1 MPAAICY
8 VPWQRECCF
17 ALDLSLYLSIAT
29 NLWNTLIIILRHSQA
44 HACSKISR
52 AVDADGK
59 YEVWLVLDTNTLMQ
73 SPEELLAFHSASKDS
88 ILPKSGVFKNIDL
101 SINYYIPQAVIREL
115 DNRKAAGHSDGK
127 ELPLAHHPFLSQ
139 QNMDLLLQPGC
150 LNRTYSLQG
159 CTSQSI

>member
-8 VPWQRECCF
+8 VPWQRKCSL

-29 NLWNTLIIILRHSQA
+29 ILWSTLIITLRPSQA
-44 HACSKISR
+44 HACSKTSR
-52 AVDADGK
+52 AVNADGK

-88 ILPKSGVFKNIDL
+88 VLPKSGAFKNIDL
-101 SINYYIPQAVIREL
+101 SIDYYIPQAVIREL

-127 ELPLAHHPFLSQ
+127 ELPLPITPSRRSSTWICFCNL
-139 QNMDLLLQPGC
+139 DV
-150 LNRTYSLQG
+150 
-159 CTSQSI
+159 